1 MHPTHDRAGAVAL
14 PRPRFSASLR
24 NPGLLSLA
32 LAGAGALA
40 LSGNAAAQTA
50 SPPRFHVSLSST
62 TTIGTTVF
70 DDSALIAAGGGA
82 TPFPYFV
89 EGHWL
94 GTTGIVVGDVD
105 AFARRPGA
113 IPGSAGSMLFSTLS
127 NEGGFLDGDILG
139 LAMRGG
145 IELVV
150 SEVDLATALGTPT
163 ASIDVDALAFD
174 AQGSILFSLADDL
187 PATIFGTVLDGDVL
201 VRQSQGTVAVVLTE
215 SDVQMRCTLAT
226 GSASAIGDVSG
237 LEFSGGEIWVT
248 VLSPSAFDGAVIS
261 CGNVPAIVCDEA
273 TMALGGAELDAVALA
288 GPGDEIPTF
297 TMLPGTAAPGGLLA
311 IEAHGRPGTVLV
323 ALMSGFTGW
332 VNFASRPGFG
342 AWYFDPLDPWLN
354 TVLGMSATYVRLDS
368 QGIFRTSWNLPA
380 GNVYGTGF
388 GGEQGW
394 SFQVVEVPTLEL
406 SAPYRVAK
414 L

>member
-14 PRPRFSASLR
+14 LRPRSCVSLQ
-24 NPGLLSLA
+24 NLGLLA
-32 LAGAGALA
+32 LAGAFA
-40 LSGNAAAQTA
+40 LSVDAAAQTA
-50 SPPRFHVSLSST
+50 SPRFHVSLSTT
-62 TTIGTTVF
+62 TTIGPTVF
-70 DDSALIAAGGGA
+70 DDSALIAAGGAA

-105 AFARRPGA
+105 AFARRPGS

-139 LAMRGG
+139 LAARGG

-150 SEVDLATALGTPT
+150 AEVDLATALGTPAT
-163 ASIDVDALAFD
+163 SIDVDALAYD
-174 AQGSILFSLADDL
+174 AQGSLLFSLADDL

-201 VRQSQGTVAVVLTE
+201 VRDSQGLVTIALTE
-215 SDVQMRCTLAT
+215 SDVQMRFTLAT
-226 GSASAIGDVSG
+226 ASTSAIGDVSG

-248 VLSPSAFDGAVIS
+248 VLSPSTFDGAILS
-261 CGNVPAIVCDEA
+261 CGAVPAVVADEA
-273 TMALGGAELDAVALA
+273 TMGLGGAELDAVALA
-288 GPGDEIPTF
+288 GSGDEIPTF
-297 TMLPGTAAPGGLLA
+297 TMLPGSAAPGAPLA
-311 IEAHGRPGTVLV
+311 VEAHGRPGTILV
-323 ALMSGFTGW
+323 ALMAGYTGW
-332 VNFASRPGFG
+332 MNFASRPGFG

-368 QGIFRTSWNLPA
+368 QGIFRTTWALPT
-380 GNVYGTGF
+380 GNVYGTGYS
-388 GGEQGW
+388 GEEGW
-394 SFQVVEVPTLEL
+394 SFQAVEVPTLEL